1 MQPLRLLHHEPDD
14 TASLLCR
21 LMHWNQLEACI
32 FLGSFTIRHLLSVT
46 RDELS
51 SLGLP
56 GAQVEVFQKLMEQLK
71 EPAALAV
78 PFHNSR
84 QVFDSYRD
92 FFRGEIHE
100 LFLLLLLNGKNR
112 MMRHEIIS
120 QGSLTASLVHPREV
134 FTPAV
139 RHSAAAVICLHN
151 HPSGDPE
158 PSAEDRQITG
168 RLVQCGDLLGIRVL
182 DHIIIGDGRYY
193 SFLDRGQLGTTSTAV
208 PLSSLDSM
216 AD

>member
-1 MQPLRLLHHEPDD
+1 
-14 TASLLCR
+14 
-21 LMHWNQLEACI
+21 MHWNHLEARI
-32 FLGSFTIRHLLSVT
+32 FLGSFTLRDLLSVT
-46 RDELS
+46 QDELT

-56 GAQVEVFQKLMEQLK
+56 GAQVEIFQTLMEQLK
-71 EPAALAV
+71 EPAAIAV
-78 PFHNSR
+78 PFRNSR

-92 FFRGEIHE
+92 FFQGETHE

-158 PSAEDRQITG
+158 PSVEDRQITQ
-168 RLVQCGDLLGIRVL
+168 RLVQCGNLLGVRVL
-182 DHIIIGDGRYY
+182 DHIIIGDGCYF
-193 SFLDRGQLGTTSTAV
+193 SFLDRGQLGNTDTAA

-216 AD
+216 T